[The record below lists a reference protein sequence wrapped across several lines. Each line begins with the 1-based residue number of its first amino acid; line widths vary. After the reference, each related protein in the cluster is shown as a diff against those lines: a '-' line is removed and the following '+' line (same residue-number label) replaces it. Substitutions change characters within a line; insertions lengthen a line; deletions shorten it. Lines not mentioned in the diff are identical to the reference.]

1 MKYAIVDTFNGDIR
15 ISGIFDNLDSAKESC
30 YQLRKK
36 RYAKGNIAME
46 RLYDELKHDNFYN
59 VVAFNPKHLF

>member
-36 RYAKGNIAME
+36 KICKRQHSNGKAI
-46 RLYDELKHDNFYN
+46 
-59 VVAFNPKHLF
+59 